1 MSNFLWHRELF
12 VLELRADAEPVTS
25 FPSFSILKQPP
36 THSWL
41 KGPPELVTSLGQVKP
56 LWPLPHS
63 EKQSWY
69 FKLFAPLRALT
80 HPRLLWKW
88 FRLGVLQYYK
98 NSGFGHLAYTLTYP
112 DTTRYLFTIRMKLP
126 YLVLNCHTDVCT
138 LPYVWIIVQVLALS
152 LPCLSKQ
159 YEYVQYSVTGCLEVM
174 TMGDHWRCEI
184 QIVTWASSFSD
195 DSKQALPSMVPHASL
210 ARIWAL
216 LKNTYCSEFL
226 HHYFKMAH
234 SCPSFS
240 WCQQILELRVLVCFL
255 W

>member
-1 MSNFLWHRELF
+1 MPVFVAVHLRRATVRGVQKVWKLPLRCKFPVASLGQGRVCPLQMSNFLWHRELF

-138 LPYVWIIVQVLALS
+138 LPYV
-152 LPCLSKQ
+152 
-159 YEYVQYSVTGCLEVM
+159 
-174 TMGDHWRCEI
+174 
-184 QIVTWASSFSD
+184 
-195 DSKQALPSMVPHASL
+195 
-210 ARIWAL
+210 
-216 LKNTYCSEFL
+216 
-226 HHYFKMAH
+226 
-234 SCPSFS
+234 
-240 WCQQILELRVLVCFL
+240 
-255 W
+255 